1 MLEAVSVASRQLF
14 VVEPAAD
21 CDSLFSLLQAAG
33 WTLHR
38 CPLERLMAQ
47 AGDVVLMRLPD
58 QPSAPLLNILEQSQ
72 ACWVALLDGQ
82 PQPTMKALLS
92 ERFFAA
98 HSLPLNAVSL
108 LDTLQQT
115 QVFARLRKQQG
126 ERQTRHFLGN
136 SSQARSLRQ
145 QLDRLGS
152 WQGPILIRGEHG
164 SGKKLLARLLHEASP
179 RKGQVLMHVDCVRDS
194 NVLFDEQGPLAAAA
208 RTTVVLDG
216 VASLS
221 APDQQRLLQYL
232 QAKPEMALLILSRGE
247 LEQALLQ
254 GVFREDLYRLLARQQ
269 LQTIKL
275 REQHGDMLLLA
286 EHIARLHGSST
297 SRRQRCFSDEAIDAM
312 TAHAWPG
319 NVRELCSRVVRGLAQ
334 AQGRQISA
342 RDLGLE
348 AVRRCDAEV
357 VTLEDYILRAER
369 QALDDV
375 LARHTKNMS
384 QAARSLGISR
394 PTFYRLLH
402 KHRLR

>member
-21 CDSLFSLLQAAG
+21 CESLFSLLQAAG

-38 CPLERLMAQ
+38 CHLERLTAQ

-58 QPSAPLLNILEQSQ
+58 QPSSQLLTVLEQSQ
-72 ACWVALLDGQ
+72 ACWVALLDEP
-82 PQPTMKALLS
+82 PQPSMKALLG

-98 HSLPLNAVSL
+98 HSLPLNAVNL

-115 QVFARLRKQQG
+115 QVFARLSKQQG
-126 ERQTRHFLGN
+126 ERQARHFLGN

-145 QLDRLGS
+145 QLERLANWS
-152 WQGPILIRGEHG
+152 GPILISGEHG

-179 RKGQVLMHVDCVRDS
+179 RAGQVLVHVDCVRNGS
-194 NVLFDEQGPLAAAA
+194 GLFDEQGPLAAAA

-216 VASLS
+216 VAGLS
-221 APDQQRLLQYL
+221 AQDQQRLLQTL
-232 QAKPEMALLILSRGE
+232 QGKPDLALLIISRGE

-254 GVFREDLYRLLARQQ
+254 GDFRKDLYRLLAGQQ

-275 REQHGDMLLLA
+275 REQHGDLLLLA
-286 EHIARLHGSST
+286 EHIARLHGSSA
-297 SRRQRCFSDEAIDAM
+297 SRRQRSFSDDAIDAM

-319 NVRELCSRVVRGLAQ
+319 NVRELCSRVVRALAQ
-334 AQGRQISA
+334 ARGRPINAQ
-342 RDLGLE
+342 DLGLE
-348 AVRRCDAEV
+348 AVHSHDAQV

-375 LARHTKNMS
+375 LARHTHNMS